1 MRSWLPR
8 LGVLPSI
15 PKARETQHSAVPRTD
30 EIRLLAIRPF
40 KPLIIAAGRN
50 DAPMALERV
59 PEHGLIGN
67 TLGARVEACRQLL
80 QGLFPPPWNEP
91 PAHRYQLVG
100 AVGGWPHGPLPGP
113 SVRCCSGPANCV
125 RGRPGVRTDP
135 GLRATSSVG
144 RIA

>member
-1 MRSWLPR
+1 MRSWVTG

-67 TLGARVEACRQLL
+67 ALGARVEACRQLL

-91 PAHRYQLVG
+91 PAHRRLDG
-100 AVGGWPHGPLPGP
+100 SSSSRSSNRPHSQPMCAGHACQ
-113 SVRCCSGPANCV
+113 S
-125 RGRPGVRTDP
+125 
-135 GLRATSSVG
+135 
-144 RIA
+144 I